1 LQDQHDQLWLKEYKK
16 KKCAHIQEIVDSSM
30 LTDEE
35 IEIMREYEP
44 TLLKD
49 PQGKYVER
57 VVMV

>member
-1 LQDQHDQLWLKEYKK
+1 
-16 KKCAHIQEIVDSSM
+16 M